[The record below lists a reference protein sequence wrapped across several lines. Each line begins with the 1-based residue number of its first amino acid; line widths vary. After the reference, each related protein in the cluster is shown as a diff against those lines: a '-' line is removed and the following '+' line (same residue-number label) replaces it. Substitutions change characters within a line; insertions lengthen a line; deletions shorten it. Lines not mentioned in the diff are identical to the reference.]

1 MSNCQF
7 CHAATSCPPRSFLK
21 PHSSPP
27 SKTSEFAIEG
37 DLPRLLTIG
46 LHEAPRSNILWTVS
60 LSYLVSE
67 PAVGPRM
74 KLPIE
79 TGRMMGGRWNRA
91 PHRLPHRAIILCRSH
106 RQQREFVMKVLLV
119 NGSSKANGNTAR
131 ALAEVAEQLNA
142 EGIDT
147 EVFQLGTKPIRDC
160 IGCGQCG
167 KLDCRCTFDD
177 DAVNEL
183 IAAAE
188 QADGFVFG
196 SPVYY
201 AHPSGR
207 ILSALDR
214 AFYAGSKAFAH
225 KPGAAVAVARRGGT
239 STTFDVLNKYF
250 TINQMPV
257 VASTYWNNV
266 FGAMPG
272 EAAQDAEGL
281 ATMRNIGKNMAWLL
295 HCIEAGQAAGIEA
308 PEADRERTNFIR

>member
-1 MSNCQF
+1 
-7 CHAATSCPPRSFLK
+7 
-21 PHSSPP
+21 
-27 SKTSEFAIEG
+27 
-37 DLPRLLTIG
+37 
-46 LHEAPRSNILWTVS
+46 
-60 LSYLVSE
+60 
-67 PAVGPRM
+67 
-74 KLPIE
+74 
-79 TGRMMGGRWNRA
+79 
-91 PHRLPHRAIILCRSH
+91 
-106 RQQREFVMKVLLV
+106 MKVLLV
-119 NGSSKANGNTAR
+119 NGSPKANGNTAR

-147 EVFQLGTKPIRDC
+147 EVFQLGAKPIRDC

-167 KLDCRCTFDD
+167 KLGGRCTFDD
-177 DAVNEL
+177 DVVNEL

-281 ATMRNIGKNMAWLL
+281 ARHAKHRQKHGLAPALHRSGKGRRHRGAHSRSRAHQL
-295 HCIEAGQAAGIEA
+295 HSISPAVVTSKFYQCQRKAS
-308 PEADRERTNFIR
+308 